1 MARILVI
8 DDSPTVVL
16 SMSRLLM
23 DDGHVVETVD
33 TVSELPGYLNTMRPD
48 LILLDLQMP
57 SLPGVEWAAFM
68 RRIQQRRLSLIIHS
82 SLPWQ
87 AMEAAAQQV
96 GAVGIIPKGAS
107 SDAARCIINS
117 ALRRTARALG

>member
-23 DDGHVVETVD
+23 GDGHIVETVD
-33 TVSELPGYLNTMRPD
+33 SAQELPAYLRDSRPD
-48 LILLDLQMP
+48 LILLDLEMP
-57 SLPGVEWAAFM
+57 GMSGLAWAAFM
-68 RRIQQRRLSLIIHS
+68 RRCHEGRLSVLIHS
-82 SLPWQ
+82 AQPWKTL
-87 AMEAAAQQV
+87 EAAAQEV
-96 GAVGIIPKGAS
+96 SAVGIIPKGAS
-107 SDAARCIINS
+107 LDAARVIINS